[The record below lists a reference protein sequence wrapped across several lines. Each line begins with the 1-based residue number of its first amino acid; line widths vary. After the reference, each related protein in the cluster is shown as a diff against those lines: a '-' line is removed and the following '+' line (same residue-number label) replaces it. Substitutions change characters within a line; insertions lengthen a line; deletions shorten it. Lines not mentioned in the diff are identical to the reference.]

1 MINILEY
8 LRMYMKYIFPAC
20 ISMWHLHDICCL
32 LCYLV
37 EITVER
43 ARETQKFCLTNRQNL
58 ILTTMRRNAFTQLR
72 RKANTSS
79 RLKHTLVLVRHGE
92 STWNQENK
100 FTGTLQICRYFFIAV
115 FYIIYICAWHTKGW
129 YDCPLSSKGQSEASK
144 HSSPFPNFIFV
155 L

>member
-1 MINILEY
+1 MKMSHWNAGRENIFHIHSQIFQNIN
-8 LRMYMKYIFPAC
+8 
-20 ISMWHLHDICCL
+20 ICCL
-32 LCYLV
+32 LWL
-37 EITVER
+37 ELQER
-43 ARETQKFCLTNRQNL
+43 ARETQEARTKILFTNRQNL

-72 RKANTSS
+72 RNANTSS

-144 HSSPFPNFIFV
+144 HSSP